1 MTNDRT
7 GPVAGA
13 ARIERV
19 SVDDVEQVAAL
30 AAEIWYRHYP
40 AIITRAQI
48 EYMLKQRY
56 DPVLVRAELGRRDLW
71 WDKLVVDEVLSGFSS
86 YWLADSARE
95 INLDKIYVHQRWQR
109 RGYGGMLI
117 ARVTEVARQQDCS
130 RIVLAVNKSNRTA
143 IDAYLKH
150 GFHVADAIVKE
161 IGGGFV
167 MDDYIM
173 EKPIAG
179 GAGRPEAYQRGL

>member
-56 DPVLVRAELGRRDLW
+56 DPVLVRAELGRLDLW

-95 INLDKIYVHQRWQR
+95 IKLDKIYVHQRWQR

-117 ARVTEVARQQDCS
+117 VRGS
-130 RIVLAVNKSNRTA
+130 
-143 IDAYLKH
+143 
-150 GFHVADAIVKE
+150 
-161 IGGGFV
+161 
-167 MDDYIM
+167 
-173 EKPIAG
+173 AG
-179 GAGRPEAYQRGL
+179 GPQQEWRPSSV